1 MHRPSLLFLSVLSVS
16 LWFHSPSPA
25 SAQPNDTANFRIR
38 NAAALNSSEDD
49 YAPFVTP
56 NGQWLYFTSSRS
68 GKAKLYRSKWEAGE
82 WGNPEPVASQ
92 GVNTDV
98 DDGIF
103 SVPLPAL
110 TQLYQLDTDAME
122 QLHVPTI
129 GIMASGKRDKP
140 SDAEIIDS
148 DVYLFDISHDGLTIN
163 NVRPIAGV
171 NTRRWESQPTIAPDG
186 SFIIFS
192 GDTSNGDD
200 HKDLYISQ
208 RQSDGSFGPPHNMGA
223 TVNSSDR
230 EVSPFL
236 APDGR
241 TLFFASDR
249 SGGYGGADFYITQQN
264 ARGEWSTPKN
274 LGPLINSSANELF
287 FYGASR
293 AYCMFV
299 SDRDGGQGGF
309 DLYEAAPNIFAPG
322 YTMVQLTI
330 MDTVANRAVSGSV
343 KVTETRLGKIISTDR
358 AEAERGI
365 RKELPAGIGY
375 RFEVTADGYPGT
387 RRAEIPTLPADTS
400 IYLTVNVGKPAP
412 PPPPPP
418 PQIVFN
424 IEGINVPLF
433 VSGYYRM
440 NTMEVLNDLRQRQGS
455 GDLKGLTYIADV
467 AMDQGSYNQYKKM
480 SERVEGILGD
490 FVSRCTSEYFPTF
503 LKVKKPEEVLE
514 ITVHG
519 YADPR
524 PILGNYMEAPV
535 TFLNPA
541 GTEEITIATGEPLD
555 NVKLAGL
562 RAYYAVKYLDSEF
575 RKRGGDY
582 PTMVEQG
589 LIRWRAVSGS
599 VDETSG
605 SDLSEKRRI
614 RVDFQRVGGR

>member
-1 MHRPSLLFLSVLSVS
+1 MRCFSLLFLSVS
-16 LWFHSPSPA
+16 LWFFPLFPIN
-25 SAQPNDTANFRIR
+25 AQVDTANFRIR
-38 NAAALNSSEDD
+38 NASVLNSSEDD

-56 NGQWLYFTSSRS
+56 NGQWLYFTTSRS
-68 GKAKLYRSKWEAGE
+68 GKAKLYRSKWEMGE
-82 WGNPEPVASQ
+82 WGSPEAVSNQ

-98 DDGIF
+98 DDGVL
-103 SVPLPAL
+103 SVPLPSL
-110 TQLYQLDTDAME
+110 TQLYQLDDEAMK
-122 QLHVPTI
+122 QLQVPTI

-140 SDAEIIDS
+140 DDAEIIDS

-163 NVRPIAGV
+163 NVRSITEV

-200 HKDLYISQ
+200 HKDLYMSE
-208 RQSDGSFGPPHNMGA
+208 RQSNGSFGPPRNMGPQI
-223 TVNSSDR
+223 NSDDR

-249 SGGYGGADFYITQQN
+249 SGGYGGADFYMTQRN
-264 ARGEWSTPKN
+264 ALGQWSKPKN
-274 LGPLINSSANELF
+274 LGALINSSANELF

-322 YTMVQLTI
+322 YSIVQLTI
-330 MDTVANRAVSGSV
+330 MDTIANRAVSGSV
-343 KVTETRLGKIISTDR
+343 KITEARLGKSLSSDR
-358 AEAERGI
+358 AEAERGL
-365 RKELPAGIGY
+365 RKELPSGIGY
-375 RFEVTADGYPGT
+375 RFEVTAEGYTGT
-387 RRAEIPTLPADTS
+387 RRVELASLPADTT

-440 NTMEVLNDLRQRQGS
+440 NTMEVLNDLRQRQRD

-467 AMDQGSYNQYKKM
+467 AIDQGSYNQYKKM
-480 SERVEGILGD
+480 SERVEGILED
-490 FVSRCTSEYFPTF
+490 FVNRCSGEYFPTF
-503 LKVKKPEEVLE
+503 LKVKKPEEILE

-535 TFLNPA
+535 TFLKPD
-541 GTEEITIATGEPLD
+541 GTGEMTIATGEPLD

-582 PTMVEQG
+582 PKMVEQG

-605 SDLSEKRRI
+605 NDLSEKRRI
-614 RVDFQRVGGR
+614 RVDFQRVQGR

>member
-1 MHRPSLLFLSVLSVS
+1 MRRSSFLFLPLFSMPLWFLLFS
-16 LWFHSPSPA
+16 A
-25 SAQPNDTANFRIR
+25 TYAQPDTANFRIR
-38 NAAALNSSEDD
+38 NASVLNSDEDD

-56 NGQWLYFTSSRS
+56 NGRWLYFTTSRT
-68 GKAKLYRSKWEAGE
+68 GKAKLYRSKWEMGE
-82 WGNPEPVASQ
+82 WGVPEPVPSE

-98 DDGIF
+98 DDGVL

-110 TQLYQLDTDAME
+110 TQLYQLDDEAMS
-122 QLHVPTI
+122 QLNVPTI

-140 SDAEIIDS
+140 DDADLIDS
-148 DVYLFDISHDGLTIN
+148 DIYLFDISHDGLAIS
-163 NVRPIAGV
+163 NVRPVPAV
-171 NTRRWESQPTIAPDG
+171 NTQRWESQPTIAPDG

-200 HKDLYISQ
+200 HKDLYISE
-208 RQSDGSFGPPHNMGA
+208 RRSDGSFGPPRNMGPQ
-223 TVNSSDR
+223 VNSQDR

-249 SGGYGGADFYITQQN
+249 SGGFGGADFYVTQRN
-264 ARGEWSTPKN
+264 ARGEWSTPEN
-274 LGPLINSSANELF
+274 LGSLINTSANELF

-293 AYCMFV
+293 AYCLFV
-299 SDRDGGQGGF
+299 SDRDGGHGGF

-343 KVTETRLGKIISTDR
+343 KVTEARLGKQIASDR
-358 AEAERGI
+358 AEGERGI
-365 RKELPAGIGY
+365 RKELPSGIGY

-387 RRAEIPTLPADTS
+387 RRAEIAMLPADTT
-400 IYLTVNVGKPAP
+400 INLTVNVGKPAP

-440 NTMEVLNDLRQRQGS
+440 NTMEVLDDLRQRQRDGN
-455 GDLKGLTYIADV
+455 LKGLTYIADV
-467 AMDQGSYNQYKKM
+467 AADQAAYNQYKKM

-490 FVSRCTSEYFPTF
+490 FVNRCTGEYFPTF

-535 TFLNPA
+535 TFLNPD
-541 GTEEITIATGEPLD
+541 GTQEMTVATGEALD

-562 RAYYAVKYLDSEF
+562 RAYYAVSYLDGEF

-582 PTMVEQG
+582 SKMVEQG
-589 LIRWRAVSGS
+589 LLRWRAVSGS

-605 SDLSEKRRI
+605 NDLSEKRRI
-614 RVDFQRVGGR
+614 RVDFQRVQGE